1 MFKNYM
7 KIAWRNLKRDK
18 SNSFINIGGLCLGI
32 TATLLIG
39 MWVYNELAYNREF
52 ENYESIVQVMQNQ
65 TFAGEINTGTNQ
77 PMQLAAIL
85 KDKYGGH
92 FKHVVT
98 SSFTNN
104 SLLSY
109 NDKKISR
116 TGNFME
122 PGITDML
129 SLNMLEGSRTA
140 LEDPSSIILSKSTSE
155 ALFGDENP
163 IGKSIDI
170 GTTMQATVAG
180 IYDDLPISSDFK
192 DLTFIAP
199 WQLLKVTRN
208 FEERLGWGN
217 NWFQIFAQTQNENSM
232 EKVSSIIKNA
242 KYDNIGEGY
251 RRTKPEIFLHP
262 MSQWHLHSEFE
273 NGVVIGGRIELVWL
287 FGIIGIFILLLACIN
302 FMNLAT
308 ARSVKRSKE
317 VGIRKTIGSQRKQL
331 VFQFFGESLMIVVL
345 AFILSIVLTI
355 TILPFFNAL
364 IKKSLM
370 FPWTNPNFWLLS
382 IVFIIFTAIISGSYP
397 AFYLSSFKP
406 AKVLKGEVTRSTNA
420 IVLRKSL
427 VVFQFAISISLIVA
441 TITVYQQIQHAKERP
456 VGYTAERMLY
466 VPINTDEIISRFSSL
481 REELVG
487 LNSVE
492 EVAAS
497 DVKITGTFTTNGGFD
512 WKGKNPDMSEEFR
525 TLRATYGFGEMVD
538 WQILEGRNFSPEF
551 KSDSLAMILNETAV
565 AYMGL
570 ENPIGEIVK
579 WGDEEDHGLFKVI
592 GVVKDMVTI
601 SPYEQVKP
609 SIMIL
614 HYGRFLNFVNIK
626 IRDGND
632 INAALTQIEK
642 VFGKYD
648 PKSNFNY
655 RFLEDDYARNFVEE
669 EKVGTLAIIFSGM
682 AILISCLGIFG
693 LAAFMAEQ
701 RTKEIGIRKVLGA
714 SYAHLLGL
722 LSKDFFLL
730 VCISAC
736 IAVPLGMFF
745 MGDWLEKYE
754 YRTTI
759 KWWVPVLSVL
769 LTIIITLFTISFQ
782 TIKVL
787 LKNPVRS
794 LRTE

>member
-1 MFKNYM
+1 M
-7 KIAWRNLKRDK
+7 
-18 SNSFINIGGLCLGI
+18 GI

-163 IGKSIDI
+163 IGKSIEI

>member
-163 IGKSIDI
+163 IGKSIEI